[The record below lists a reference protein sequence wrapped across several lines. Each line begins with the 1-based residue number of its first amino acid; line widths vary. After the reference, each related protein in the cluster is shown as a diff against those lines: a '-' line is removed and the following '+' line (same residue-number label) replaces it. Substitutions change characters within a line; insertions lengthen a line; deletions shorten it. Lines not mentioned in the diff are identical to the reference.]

1 MFWSWTYIW
10 HLQGVFALCRVVK
23 KNDKANDSNGEPKAP
38 KRVGTSSSN
47 VDLTSN
53 EPLSI
58 SAGMSSQV
66 NYESRHSSHT
76 TSPYEATPTAEFE
89 PASRDANPA
98 DFWVSPDLILDS
110 SKVYTCDKS

>member
-23 KNDKANDSNGEPKAP
+23 KNDKTNDSNGEPKAP

-110 SKVYTCDKS
+110 SKVCDKS